1 MTNSPTT
8 GVRMKKIY
16 YVIFM
21 MLLGLQT
28 ALADRN
34 DGAYAYLQGDYETA
48 YNTMISL
55 ANTSDDK
62 IAQYYLGVMY
72 MKGQGVEQDFEAAGE
87 WFRKASEQGLAVAM
101 YKLAGLYTEG
111 KGVPKDLEFAYA
123 WYSVGAVHNHEKSI
137 KSVEKAKSRLSS
149 EEMTSANQLVAEY
162 VEKYGPK
169 AFEEEKEKSIG
180 TDPTASKN

>member
-1 MTNSPTT
+1 
-8 GVRMKKIY
+8 MKKIY
-16 YVIFM
+16 CVIFL
-21 MLLGLQT
+21 MLLGVQT

-72 MKGQGVEQDFEAAGE
+72 MKGQGVEQDYEKAGE
-87 WFRKASEQGLAVAM
+87 WFRKASKQGLPVAM
-101 YKLAGLYTEG
+101 YKLAGLYTKG
-111 KGVPKDLEFAYA
+111 NGVPKDLEFAYI
-123 WYSVGAVHNHEKSI
+123 WYSVAAVHEHEKSI
-137 KSVEKAKSRLSS
+137 NMIEKAKSNLSS
-149 EEMTSANQLVAEY
+149 EELASANQLVAEY

-169 AFEEEKEKSIG
+169 DENEGKTAG
-180 TDPTASKN
+180 TDTTAKK

>member
-8 GVRMKKIY
+8 GVRMKKVY
-16 YVIFM
+16 SVIIL
-21 MLLGLQT
+21 MLISLQT
-28 ALADRN
+28 AYADRN

-55 ANTSDDK
+55 ANTSEDK
-62 IAQYYLGVMY
+62 IAQYYLGIMY
-72 MKGQGVEQDFEAAGE
+72 MKGQGVEQDFEMAGE

-111 KGVPKDLEFAYA
+111 KGVPKDLEFAYV

-137 KSVEKAKSRLSS
+137 NSIEKAKSKLSS
-149 EEMTSANQLVAEY
+149 EELASANQLVAEY

-169 AFEEEKEKSIG
+169 EEEEAKDVG

>member
-1 MTNSPTT
+1 
-8 GVRMKKIY
+8 MKKIY
-16 YVIFM
+16 SVIFL
-21 MLLGLQT
+21 MLLGVQT
-28 ALADRN
+28 AHADRN

-72 MKGQGVEQDFEAAGE
+72 MKGQGVEQDFEKAGE

-101 YKLAGLYTEG
+101 YKLAKLYTKGE
-111 KGVPKDLEFAYA
+111 GVPKDLEFAYV
-123 WYSVGAVHNHEKSI
+123 WYSVAAVQEHQKSI
-137 KSVEKAKSRLSS
+137 NILDKARAKLSD
-149 EEMTSANQLVAEY
+149 EELASANQLVAEY

-169 AFEEEKEKSIG
+169 DEEEDKTIG
-180 TDPTASKN
+180 TDPTAKK

>member
-1 MTNSPTT
+1 
-8 GVRMKKIY
+8 MKKIY
-16 YVIFM
+16 SVIFLM
-21 MLLGLQT
+21 FLGIQT
-28 ALADRN
+28 AHADRN

-72 MKGQGVEQDFEAAGE
+72 MKGQGVEQDYEKAGE

-101 YKLAGLYTEG
+101 YKLAKLYTKGE
-111 KGVPKDLEFAYA
+111 GVPKDLEFAYV
-123 WYSVGAVHNHEKSI
+123 WYSVAAVQEHEKSI
-137 KSVEKAKSRLSS
+137 NILDKARAKLSD
-149 EEMTSANQLVAEY
+149 EELASANQLVAEY

-169 AFEEEKEKSIG
+169 DEEEGKTIG
-180 TDPTASKN
+180 TDPTAKK

>member
-1 MTNSPTT
+1 
-8 GVRMKKIY
+8 MKRIF
-16 YVIFM
+16 YVIFI
-21 MLLGLQT
+21 MLMSAQT

-55 ANTSDDK
+55 AKTSEDK
-62 IAQYYLGVMY
+62 IAQYYLGIMY
-72 MKGQGVEQDFEAAGE
+72 MKGQGVEQDYEKAGE

-111 KGVPKDLEFAYA
+111 KGVPKDLEFAYI

-137 KSVEKAKSRLSS
+137 NSVEKAKSRLSS
-149 EEMTSANQLVAEY
+149 EEMSSANQLVAEY

-169 AFEEEKEKSIG
+169 DEEEGKTAGS
-180 TDPTASKN
+180 DPTASNN

>member
-1 MTNSPTT
+1 
-8 GVRMKKIY
+8 MKKIY
-16 YVIFM
+16 CVIFL
-21 MLLGLQT
+21 MLLAAQT
-28 ALADRN
+28 AYADRN

-72 MKGQGVEQDFEAAGE
+72 MKGQGVEQDYKEASE

-101 YKLAGLYTEG
+101 YKLADLYTMGE
-111 KGVPKDLEFAYA
+111 GVPKDLEFAYI

-137 KSVEKAKSRLSS
+137 NILGEAKSRLTS
-149 EEMTSANQLVAEY
+149 EELVSANQLVAEY

-169 AFEEEKEKSIG
+169 EEEEEEGKTIG
-180 TDPTASKN
+180 SDPTASKN

>member
-1 MTNSPTT
+1 
-8 GVRMKKIY
+8 MKKIY
-16 YVIFM
+16 CLIFL
-21 MLLGLQT
+21 MLLGVQT

-55 ANTSDDK
+55 AKTSDDE

-72 MKGQGVEQDFEAAGE
+72 MKGQGVEQNYEEAGE
-87 WFRKASEQGLAVAM
+87 WFRKASEQGLTVAM
-101 YKLAGLYTEG
+101 YKLAGLYTKG
-111 KGVPKDLEFAYA
+111 QGVPKDLEFAYV
-123 WYSVGAVHNHEKSI
+123 WYIVAAVHKHQKSI
-137 KSVEKAKSRLSS
+137 NMIEKAKSNLSS
-149 EEMTSANQLVAEY
+149 EELASANQLVAEY

-169 AFEEEKEKSIG
+169 DENEGNTVG

>member
-1 MTNSPTT
+1 
-8 GVRMKKIY
+8 MKKIY
-16 YVIFM
+16 SVILL
-21 MLLGLQT
+21 MLLGIQT
-28 ALADRN
+28 AHADRN

-55 ANTSDDK
+55 ANTSNDK

-72 MKGQGVEQDFEAAGE
+72 MKGQGVEQDFEIAGE

-101 YKLAGLYTEG
+101 FKLAELYTEG
-111 KGVPKDLEFAYA
+111 KGVPKDLEFAYV
-123 WYSVGAVHNHEKSI
+123 WYTVGAVHKHQKSI
-137 KSVEKAKSRLSS
+137 NMVDKAKSKLSS
-149 EEMTSANQLVAEY
+149 EELVSANKLVAEY

-169 AFEEEKEKSIG
+169 DEDENKTVG

>member
-1 MTNSPTT
+1 
-8 GVRMKKIY
+8 MKKIY
-16 YVIFM
+16 CVIFL
-21 MLLGLQT
+21 MLLGVQT
-28 ALADRN
+28 AHADRN

-72 MKGQGVEQDFEAAGE
+72 LKGQGVEQDYEKAGE

-101 YKLAGLYTEG
+101 YKLAKLYTKGE
-111 KGVPKDLEFAYA
+111 GVPKDLEFAYV
-123 WYSVGAVHNHEKSI
+123 WYSVAAVHEHQKSI
-137 KSVEKAKSRLSS
+137 NMIEKAKSKLSD
-149 EEMTSANQLVAEY
+149 EELASANQLVAEY

-169 AFEEEKEKSIG
+169 DEEEGKTVGK
-180 TDPTASKN
+180 DPTAKK

>member
-1 MTNSPTT
+1 
-8 GVRMKKIY
+8 
-16 YVIFM
+16 
-21 MLLGLQT
+21 MLLGVQT

-55 ANTSDDK
+55 AKTSEDK
-62 IAQYYLGVMY
+62 IAQYYLGIMY
-72 MKGQGVEQDFEAAGE
+72 MKGQGVEQDYEKAGE
-87 WFRKASEQGLAVAM
+87 WFRKASKQGLAVAM

-111 KGVPKDLEFAYA
+111 KGVPKDLEFAYI

-137 KSVEKAKSRLSS
+137 NSVEKAKSRLSS
-149 EEMTSANQLVAEY
+149 EEMSSANQLVAEY

-169 AFEEEKEKSIG
+169 DEEEGKTAGS
-180 TDPTASKN
+180 DPTASNN

>member
-1 MTNSPTT
+1 MTNIPTT
-8 GVRMKKIY
+8 GGRMKKIY
-16 YVIFM
+16 YAIF
-21 MLLGLQT
+21 LITLAVQT
-28 ALADRN
+28 AYADRN

-72 MKGQGVEQDFEAAGE
+72 MKGQGVEQDYKVASE

-101 YKLAGLYTEG
+101 YKLARLYTKGE
-111 KGVPKDLEFAYA
+111 GVPKDLEFAYV

-137 KSVEKAKSRLSS
+137 NILDEAKSRLTG
-149 EEMTSANQLVAEY
+149 EELVSANQLVAEY

-169 AFEEEKEKSIG
+169 EEEEEGKTIG
-180 TDPTASKN
+180 SDPTASKN